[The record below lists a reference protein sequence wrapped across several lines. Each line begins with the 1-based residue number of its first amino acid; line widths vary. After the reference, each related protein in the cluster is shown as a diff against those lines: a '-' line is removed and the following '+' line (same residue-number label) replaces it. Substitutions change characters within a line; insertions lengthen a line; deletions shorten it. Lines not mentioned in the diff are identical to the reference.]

1 MRRES
6 PVYEWNLGT
15 ALNLWDTLFD
25 ELEMVSRGFRRQK
38 TDPSAKFDKQPMF
51 NKAWEVLEGCHAS
64 LPLAVW
70 H

>member
-25 ELEMVSRGFRRQK
+25 ELEMVSRGFRRQNRPK
-38 TDPSAKFDKQPMF
+38 C
-51 NKAWEVLEGCHAS
+51 EVRQAAHVQQS
-64 LPLAVW
+64 LGGLGRLPR
-70 H
+70 